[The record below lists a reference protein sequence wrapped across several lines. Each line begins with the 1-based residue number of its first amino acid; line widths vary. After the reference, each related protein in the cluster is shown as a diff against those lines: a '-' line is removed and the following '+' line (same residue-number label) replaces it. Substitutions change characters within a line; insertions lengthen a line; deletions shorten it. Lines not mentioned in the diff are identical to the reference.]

1 MYFVEMM
8 LLSMAEQQL
17 PPQEERANDSSS
29 IVDDVVAG
37 WPELEAARE
46 FQTQL
51 FSREVGEISAYRIKL
66 LRFMGNA
73 LTNVNDHNV
82 GIIPARSRYPII
94 GCNSIYHSENL
105 AAPA

>member
-1 MYFVEMM
+1 MLGNNARQKARGRCRTPLLPPSTPSLPPHRAASPTNMYFVEMM

-51 FSREVGEISAYRIKL
+51 FSREVGRL
-66 LRFMGNA
+66 
-73 LTNVNDHNV
+73 
-82 GIIPARSRYPII
+82 
-94 GCNSIYHSENL
+94 
-105 AAPA
+105 

>member
-1 MYFVEMM
+1 MYFIEMM

-51 FSREVGEISAYRIKL
+51 FSREVGDPFAAVCEYTGFAW
-66 LRFMGNA
+66 
-73 LTNVNDHNV
+73 
-82 GIIPARSRYPII
+82 ARRPP
-94 GCNSIYHSENL
+94 ED
-105 AAPA
+105 AA